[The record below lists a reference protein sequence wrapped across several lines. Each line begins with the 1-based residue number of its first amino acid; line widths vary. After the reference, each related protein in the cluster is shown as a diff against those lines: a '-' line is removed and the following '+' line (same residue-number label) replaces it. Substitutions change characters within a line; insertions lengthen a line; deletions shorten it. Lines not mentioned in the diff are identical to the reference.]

1 MLQNDLKRKLRQV
14 TKEAA
19 KTRKKFAET
28 LKSIRE
34 ETRESDI
41 RQSQETLNKS
51 TKAEKKRKTTAS
63 KKTRTNKKKTATK
76 KKPTEED
83 DSSTSLSSVDEP
95 SKKTTP
101 KKKTPSKPTGV
112 RDTTSISSEDEATKK
127 AAPKKKTPSKKT
139 PSKKTPS
146 KKTGLMD
153 KTSLSSDDD
162 LEDLEGATIKKH
174 SYDSDMELYTV
185 QVSWKKSKEV
195 GWQFLH
201 DMWVDYPEEV
211 KKYRDRNRLTASAWQ
226 VPKID
231 GVSFVVRI
239 LSMNG
244 TIPLLSTFSILF
256 DNGYVEKEAKLSNV
270 KTDAPE
276 LLEKFLRE
284 QVQKTSS

>member
-1 MLQNDLKRKLRQV
+1 LLQNDLKRKLRQV

-51 TKAEKKRKTTAS
+51 TKAGKKRKTTAS

-127 AAPKKKTPSKKT
+127 AAPKKKT

-284 QVQKTSS
+284 RVQKTSS